1 MTVPLLSGRTRSTS
15 PARTQSALIHTPPR
29 PWRSLPEGSKSQ
41 IASILADMVKRM
53 AASVPEGRGD
63 AGDQP

>member
-1 MTVPLLSGRTRSTS
+1 MTVALLPSPTRSPS
-15 PARTQSALIHTPPR
+15 LPRAQSALIHPPPR
-29 PWRSLPEGSKSQ
+29 LWRNLPEGSKSQ

-53 AASVPEGRGD
+53 AASVPKGRGD